1 VSDPDEPDGID
12 TGGSTVPPY
21 PGRRST
27 ADMADS
33 SRAYQDGAN
42 VGGATGPTEDPD
54 QRATG
59 GDSTDAATGSP
70 ADEQPAD
77 RAPQTAP
84 DDEGVGPAHEPGT
97 PRAED
102 QS

>member
-1 VSDPDEPDGID
+1 VNDPDQPDGID

-21 PGRRST
+21 PGRRAT
-27 ADMADS
+27 ADVADS
-33 SRAYQDGAN
+33 GRANQDSADVRGASR
-42 VGGATGPTEDPD
+42 PTEDPD
-54 QRATG
+54 QGAAD
-59 GDSTDAATGSP
+59 GDNTDAATGSP

-84 DDEGVGPAHEPGT
+84 DDEGVGPAHQPGT
-97 PRAED
+97 ARAED